1 MKRPIAIGENKI
13 DMNIL
18 DTHCIMYSSDI
29 TFIINRLQRIEN
41 RVSLLERNIREG
53 SLLYV
58 VVFITSWAFI
68 KYII

>member
-1 MKRPIAIGENKI
+1 
-13 DMNIL
+13 MNIL

>member
-1 MKRPIAIGENKI
+1 LKYLVKI